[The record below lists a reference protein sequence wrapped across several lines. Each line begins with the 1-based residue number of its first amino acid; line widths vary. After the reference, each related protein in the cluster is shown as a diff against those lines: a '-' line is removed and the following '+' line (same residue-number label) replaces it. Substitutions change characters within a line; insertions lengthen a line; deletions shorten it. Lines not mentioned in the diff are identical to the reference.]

1 MQKIT
6 SIFRKQKLL
15 FTDNIDFSKSVVGEK
30 KTTSIFIK
38 IDVVFLVK
46 QHRFLKINVN
56 VDTLT
61 LVVSTSVNNNI
72 KSS

>member
-61 LVVSTSVNNNI
+61 LVISTSVNNNI